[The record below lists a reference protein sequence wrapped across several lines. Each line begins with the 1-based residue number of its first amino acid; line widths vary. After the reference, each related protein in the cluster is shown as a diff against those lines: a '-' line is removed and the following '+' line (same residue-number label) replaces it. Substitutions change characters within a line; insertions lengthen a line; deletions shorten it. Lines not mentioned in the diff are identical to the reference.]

1 MTTITVPQPG
11 QTTDYTTIEPPAKET
26 VKPSTEAPQT
36 TKKITTSTIPPK
48 VISTAP
54 PTALPT
60 AQPTVSSKVATKAP
74 TTSSKVEPSELSKL
88 GEMENLIEELNFQ
101 NKEIQIQ
108 LQNYRESS
116 ENWDSTKENFQMGVF
131 MSVMIIFL
139 CFLLSKVCKLP
150 FLGRV
155 KYGAL

>member
-1 MTTITVPQPG
+1 MTEPQPN

-26 VKPSTEAPQT
+26 VNQTVKPSTGAPPT
-36 TKKITTSTIPPK
+36 TKKVTRPLVPSTD
-48 VISTAP
+48 
-54 PTALPT
+54 
-60 AQPTVSSKVATKAP
+60 SSKEA
-74 TTSSKVEPSELSKL
+74 SELSKL
-88 GEMENLIEELNFQ
+88 GEMKNLIEELNFQ
-101 NKEIQIQ
+101 NQQIQTQ
-108 LQNYRESS
+108 LQNYKENN

-150 FLGRV
+150 FLARV

>member
-1 MTTITVPQPG
+1 MKASTK
-11 QTTDYTTIEPPAKET
+11 A
-26 VKPSTEAPQT
+26 PSTEAPT
-36 TKKITTSTIPPK
+36 TKKTTAPTMPPTDPSQTPSTAAPTAAP
-48 VISTAP
+48 TAP

-60 AQPTVSSKVATKAP
+60 APPTAKPTASSKVP
-74 TTSSKVEPSELSKL
+74 SPDLSTSPIEEASDLSKL

-101 NKEIQIQ
+101 NQQIQ
-108 LQNYRESS
+108 TQLKNYKENS

-150 FLGRV
+150 LLTRV

>member
-1 MTTITVPQPG
+1 M
-11 QTTDYTTIEPPAKET
+11 
-26 VKPSTEAPQT
+26 KPSTEAPPT
-36 TKKITTSTIPPK
+36 TKKITTPTMPPK
-48 VISTAP
+48 VLSTAP
-54 PTALPT
+54 PAGLPT
-60 AQPTVSSKVATKAP
+60 AQPTMPSEVTTTAP
-74 TTSSKVEPSELSKL
+74 TTSPKVEPGELSKL

-108 LQNYRESS
+108 LENYKESS